1 MQIIIQ
7 EQIYQNDPGLVW
19 VEKAIQNK
27 LRDKWRHIK
36 FQDYIIF
43 MLVFSLLLL
52 IMQFQSKSKWSFL
65 WCKEQGNLSNDL

>member
-27 LRDKWRHIK
+27 LRENEG
-36 FQDYIIF
+36 
-43 MLVFSLLLL
+43 LSS
-52 IMQFQSKSKWSFL
+52 SKITLFL
-65 WCKEQGNLSNDL
+65 R

>member
-43 MLVFSLLLL
+43 MLVFSLL
-52 IMQFQSKSKWSFL
+52 ITTYNAIPVKI
-65 WCKEQGNLSNDL
+65 

>member
-27 LRDKWRHIK
+27 LRDK
-36 FQDYIIF
+36 
-43 MLVFSLLLL
+43 
-52 IMQFQSKSKWSFL
+52 
-65 WCKEQGNLSNDL
+65 